1 MSGARLA
8 RREVGDGGTPLVIA
22 HGLFGS
28 ARNWGVVGKRLSDRG
43 RVVAVDMR
51 NHGESP
57 WSDAAGYRAMG
68 GDLVDLIAEI
78 GGPVDLLGHSMGGKA
93 AMVAALARP
102 ELVRRLIVV
111 DIAPVRYAHAAEQR
125 ALIAA
130 MRGLDLGALS
140 TRAEADAALA
150 GAVPD
155 AGVRAFL
162 LQSLDVRAG
171 RWALNL
177 PALDAA
183 MDEITGW
190 PEDVGGTYDGP
201 ALFLAGAS
209 SDYVTEAGQGA
220 IARYFPRAERRDV
233 AGAGHW
239 VHAQAP
245 RDFER
250 EVRDFLGRG

>member
-1 MSGARLA
+1 MTPVRLA
-8 RREVGDGGTPLVIA
+8 RREAGTGGTPLVIA

-28 ARNWGVVGKRLSDRG
+28 ARNWGVVSKRLSGRG

-57 WSDAAGYRAMG
+57 WSEEAGYRAMA
-68 GDLVDLIAEI
+68 GDLVEVIEEI
-78 GGPVDLLGHSMGGKA
+78 GEPVDLLGHSMGGKA
-93 AMVAALARP
+93 AMVAALGRP
-102 ELVRRLIVV
+102 DLVRRLIVV
-111 DIAPVRYAHAAEQR
+111 DIAPVRYAHSAEQR
-125 ALIAA
+125 DLIAA
-130 MRGLDLGALS
+130 MRGLDLDAIS

-150 GAVPD
+150 RAVPD
-155 AGVRAFL
+155 GGVRAFL

-177 PALDAA
+177 SALDAA

-190 PEDVGGTYDGP
+190 PGDLGGAHDGP
-201 ALFLAGAS
+201 ALFLAGAL
-209 SDYVTEAGQGA
+209 SDYVGPEGQDA
-220 IARYFPRAERRDV
+220 IARYFPRAERREV

-245 RDFER
+245 REFER
-250 EVRDFLGRG
+250 EVRDFLGHG